1 MIDKDILE
9 ASINIV
15 LRAFEDSLVYAQATK
30 DALEKFGASG
40 GKDMNLLK
48 WAIKAAARGE
58 VTIKHTL
65 DMLQTGQVTIQQIQS
80 VQREERR

>member
-9 ASINIV
+9 SSINIV

-58 VTIKHTL
+58 VTVKNTL
-65 DMLQTGQVTIQQIQS
+65 DMLQTGQVTIQQIKN
-80 VQREERR
+80 VKK